1 MLKTTWIACVL
12 AVLIYVTGLSA
23 AESALWS
30 EPVDA
35 ELAAR
40 DSTLGRYDGRTIDS
54 LVVDSRNIFDTDDPQ
69 YAGFLFRTAN
79 RLHIVTR
86 EHVIRRE
93 LLFTPGDRFSS
104 ELARE
109 TARNLRSDYS
119 IYDAWWEIEELDS
132 GGLLV
137 RLITTD
143 RWSLTGGVVL
153 QRNGDE
159 TDFQI
164 GFEEDNFL
172 GLNQYLLL
180 QYEVQEADE
189 NFAEARFQDRR
200 VFGHPFLVGLRYK
213 GDPTDEIKEL
223 TVGRPFYNLQQSLSF
238 GASVSARGARRDLYD
253 DNNSLLARSTS
264 AADQF
269 LLETIYRWGS
279 YKNKTGLMLNYRYVF
294 ETTFDRQIAVGVDP
308 GDIVFP
314 TDSVAH
320 EIVGG
325 AFLQNLEFTT
335 TRRLNGFDQVEDVT
349 LGQSLTLRAGR
360 AFVPGLH
367 DYRYDLL
374 TFEARL
380 AGRFKHNLL
389 IINYDRTFW
398 FRRESDLRRWSQVS
412 MVYYNNRL
420 PIVTFAG
427 RVLYQ
432 RDWRSDNSARLE
444 LGGASGLR
452 GFPRRFRIGDRM
464 VVANLETR
472 WFPGLEVLS
481 VQFGGVLFTDL
492 ARSWKPDEATVIED
506 FHQTVGV
513 GLRISLEKASN
524 AELFRIDFSRNQD
537 NQWEVSFGTGQY
549 F

>member
-1 MLKTTWIACVL
+1 VLKTTWIVCAL
-12 AVLIYVTGLSA
+12 AVLIHVTGLSA

-93 LLFTPGDRFSS
+93 LLFAPGDRFSS

-137 RLITTD
+137 RLVTTD

-180 QYEVQEADE
+180 QYEMQEADE

-200 VFGHPFLVGLRYK
+200 VFGHPFLLGLRYK

-223 TVGRPFYNLQQSLSF
+223 TVGRPFYNLQQRFSF
-238 GASVSARGARRDLYD
+238 GASVLARGARRDLYD

-269 LLETIYRWGS
+269 LLEGIYRWGS

-294 ETTFDRQIAVGVDP
+294 ETTFDRKIAEGVDP

-325 AFLQNLEFTT
+325 AFLQNLEFAT

-360 AFVPGLH
+360 AFVPGLN

-380 AGRFKHNLL
+380 AGRFRHNLL

-412 MVYYNNRL
+412 VVYYNNRL
-420 PIVTFAG
+420 PIVTFAA

-472 WFPGLEVLS
+472 WFPGLELLS

-492 ARSWKPDEATVIED
+492 ARSWKPDEATLIED
-506 FHQTVGV
+506 FHQTIGV

-524 AELFRIDFSRNQD
+524 AELFRIDLSRNQD